1 MAEKTSRSIA
11 NNRKAR
17 YNYDITDQYEAG
29 LVLVGSE
36 VKSLRDGAVN
46 LKEAY
51 CRIAENG
58 EIFVYQMH
66 ITQYPFSFHSNHDPL
81 RPRKLL
87 LHKKEI
93 GKIADM
99 INIKGCSL
107 IPLSIYIKGNRIKM
121 KIGVG
126 RGKKLYDKRQAMKER
141 DAKLEVNRMNK
152 QKDYSE

>member
-1 MAEKTSRSIA
+1 MAEKSGRTIA
-11 NNRKAR
+11 SNRKAR
-17 YNYDITDQYEAG
+17 YNYEITDQYEAG

-51 CRIAENG
+51 CKFAENG
-58 EIFVYQMH
+58 ELFVYQMH

-87 LHKKEI
+87 LNKKEI
-93 GKIADM
+93 GKIDDM
-99 INIKGCSL
+99 LNIKGCSL
-107 IPLSIYIKGNRIKM
+107 IPMSIYIKGNRIKM

-126 RGKKLYDKRQAMKER
+126 RGKKLYDKRQSIKER
-141 DAKLEVNRMNK
+141 DAKLAVTRMNR
-152 QKDYSE
+152 QKDFSE

>member
-1 MAEKTSRSIA
+1 MAEQKSRTIA
-11 NNRKAR
+11 SNRKAR
-17 YNYDITDQYEAG
+17 YNYEITDQYEAG

-51 CRIAENG
+51 CKIAENG
-58 EIFVYQMH
+58 ELFVYQMN

-87 LHKKEI
+87 LNRKEI
-93 GKIADM
+93 DKIADM
-99 INIKGCSL
+99 MNIRGLSL
-107 IPLSIYIKGNRIKM
+107 IPLSIYLKGNRMKM
-121 KIGVG
+121 KIGLG
-126 RGKKLYDKRQAMKER
+126 RGKKLYDKRQSIKER
-141 DAKLEVNRMNK
+141 DAKLSVNRMNK